1 MTLLLDT
8 QVVLWWLR
16 DDRRLGRDAR
26 RTIAT
31 ADDAY
36 VSAASIWEIAIKQS
50 RGRLVAPP
58 ALLDAILA
66 DFRPLEITF
75 DHALAVRDLE
85 PIHADPFDRMLVA
98 QATVERLTL
107 VTNDPDIAR
116 YRVPVLPA

>member
-1 MTLLLDT
+1 VSLLLDT
-8 QVVLWWLR
+8 QVLLWWLR
-16 DDRRLGRDAR
+16 ADRRLGRAVRDS
-26 RTIAT
+26 IAS
-31 ADDAY
+31 ADEAY
-36 VSAASIWEIAIKQS
+36 VSAASVWEIAIKQS
-50 RGRLVAPP
+50 RGRLVVPP
-58 ALLDAILA
+58 GLLDAIVA

-98 QATVERLTL
+98 QALVERLTV

>member
-1 MTLLLDT
+1 MGLLLDT

-31 ADDAY
+31 ADDAF
-36 VSAASIWEIAIKQS
+36 VSAASIWEIAVKQA

-75 DHALAVRDLE
+75 HHALAVRDLA

-98 QATVERLTL
+98 QAMVERLTL